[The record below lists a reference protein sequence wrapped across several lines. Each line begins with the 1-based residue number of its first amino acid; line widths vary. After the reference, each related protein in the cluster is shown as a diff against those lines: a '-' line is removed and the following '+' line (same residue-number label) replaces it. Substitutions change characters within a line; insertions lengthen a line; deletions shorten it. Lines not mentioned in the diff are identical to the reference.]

1 MRERRAAHVRPL
13 PPSND
18 RLRGHQITPTA
29 SGRDVL
35 RRYKPTRSREPIS
48 STFGI
53 GTTLVFL
60 ALAAVV
66 LVVGGNILLAV
77 AGQIANAFD
86 EAVVNVSSLPPA
98 TAAPSGVALDT
109 PTLDAPENGGYT
121 NHSTVAI
128 SGSVP
133 AEATRKT
140 GYSVRVYSIAA
151 DDSRTMVAE
160 VAVGDTARFTTQAI
174 QLIEGT
180 NTFVASLVTPSS
192 EGQAS
197 PPVVYILDTKPPS
210 LSITSPADGST
221 QTGTS
226 VVVSGQTD
234 AGVTVTIRN
243 QQSPGGALSSKIVGD
258 DGRFSI
264 TIGLVAGS
272 NSIAVTA
279 TDQAGNVS
287 TGSLT
292 VKRSFGKLTAHLAVS
307 PSTFKSAGP
316 ISLKLTAR
324 VTTQNGGPLAGAS
337 AVFTVSIV
345 GLNSIVSPQVTTD
358 GTGTA
363 TWKVTISGA
372 SPGVGVASVLV
383 TSTDGSQVTATMQLT
398 TT

>member
-18 RLRGHQITPTA
+18 RLRGHQLTPTT
-29 SGRDVL
+29 SGRAIL
-35 RRYKPTRSREPIS
+35 RRYKPTRSRDGVSPPLGLGA
-48 STFGI
+48 TV
-53 GTTLVFL
+53 VFL
-60 ALAAVV
+60 TLAAVV
-66 LVVGGNILLAV
+66 LVVGGNVLLAV
-77 AGQIANAFD
+77 VGQLAHAFD
-86 EAVVNVSSLPPA
+86 NAVVHVSSLPPA

-109 PTLDAPENGGYT
+109 PTFDAPGNGGYT
-121 NHSTVAI
+121 SHPTVAL

-140 GYSVRVYSIAA
+140 GYSVRIYSIAA
-151 DDSRTMVAE
+151 DDSRTKVAE
-160 VAVGDTARFTTQAI
+160 VAVGDTARFTTEAI
-174 QLIEGT
+174 QLVEGT

-210 LSITSPADGST
+210 LSIASPANGST

-234 AGVTVTIRN
+234 PGVTVTILN
-243 QQSPGGALSSKIVGD
+243 QQSPGGGLSSKIVGD
-258 DGRFSI
+258 DGQFAI

-272 NSIAVTA
+272 NAIAITA

-287 TGSLT
+287 SSSLT
-292 VKRSFGKLTAHLAVS
+292 VKRSFGKLIANLAVT

-316 ISLKLTAR
+316 TTLKLTAR
-324 VTTQNGGPLAGAS
+324 VTTQNGGPLASAS
-337 AVFTVSIV
+337 VVFTVSVV
-345 GLNSIVSPQVTTD
+345 GLNSIVSPELTTD
-358 GTGTA
+358 QTGTA

-372 SPGVGVASVLV
+372 TPGIGAASLLV
-383 TSTDGSQVTATMQLT
+383 TSPDGSQVTATTQLT